1 MKKIRET
8 ISLFD
13 QVINAFDIKTLHM
26 MRIEMSRIRL
36 SGPAARKIMTELGI
50 KAEIN
55 FEIEVNDNRSLIVR
69 TPSVSI
75 YYTGSDLK
83 DFLRK
88 PRIAYAGEGY
98 IAVGSKVLDML
109 STISRSNADNI

>member
-1 MKKIRET
+1 M
-8 ISLFD
+8 
-13 QVINAFDIKTLHM
+13 INAFDIKTLHM
-26 MRIEMSRIRL
+26 MRIKMATIRL
-36 SGPAARKIMTELGI
+36 SGPAARKIMNELGI
-50 KAEIN
+50 RAEIG
-55 FEIEVNDNRSLIVR
+55 FEIQVNDDKSLFVR

-83 DFLRK
+83 DFLRR

>member
-1 MKKIRET
+1 M
-8 ISLFD
+8 
-13 QVINAFDIKTLHM
+13 INAFDIKTLHM
-26 MRIEMSRIRL
+26 MRIKMSTIRL
-36 SGPAARKIMTELGI
+36 SGPAARKIMNELGI
-50 KAEIN
+50 RAEIG
-55 FEIEVNDNRSLIVR
+55 FEIQVNDDKSLFVR

-83 DFLRK
+83 DFLRR